1 MSISSRPW
9 IARSLV
15 LALAGLV
22 ACSAPP
28 RGVQSDPERPLPAPP
43 ADEAAPRSGESYAFE
58 REGEFPPPAKDVVF
72 EEDQLPP
79 RPENVDAVPIEG
91 RSVRAADVEGPA
103 EAEPTARQ
111 SPTVRVPVESTVP
124 TPVQGAPVPMR
135 MGFRVQLIAA
145 ADRVEAETFAREARA
160 RLGVA
165 VHIDFEAPYY
175 KVRAGDFLDRA
186 DALAMRDRARANGYE
201 GAWVTATRVVDS
213 GDSDS

>member
-1 MSISSRPW
+1 MSIASRPW
-9 IARSLV
+9 VVCFLALV
-15 LALAGLV
+15 LAGLA

-28 RGVQSDPERPLPAPP
+28 RGAQSDPDRPLPAPP
-43 ADEAAPRSGESYAFE
+43 PDEAAPPGTRSYEFE

-79 RPENVDAVPIEG
+79 RPENVDAVPIDG
-91 RSVRAADVEGPA
+91 RAVRTADVDAPA
-103 EAEPTARQ
+103 EAEEPTRQ
-111 SPTVRVPVESTVP
+111 APTVRVPVESTVP
-124 TPVQGAPVPMR
+124 TPVEGAPVPMR

-165 VHIDFEAPYY
+165 VHVDFEAPYY

-201 GAWVTATRVVDS
+201 GAWVTATRVEDS